1 MLKVSIKKYSIL
13 LFFIFTTNLLCAQKR
28 VLIENLPGFDYK
40 RYHFGFVL
48 GLNKMDFAIRPKENL
63 KQFDSL
69 FSLQSVSQWGFDIGI
84 VSNLRLGQYLDFR
97 FIPTLSFGDRSL
109 DYKLA
114 YKDTIVFD
122 EMKKVE
128 STLLQF
134 PFLLKYKSARL
145 TNVRAYIIGGAKYTI
160 DLASKAGKKDE
171 SEVLVKL
178 RKHDF
183 AFELGVGFD
192 FYLEYFKFA
201 TELKMSYGIKDLLIR
216 DQTIY
221 TDPFDRLTSKSLMIS
236 FLFE

>member
-1 MLKVSIKKYSIL
+1 
-13 LFFIFTTNLLCAQKR
+13 
-28 VLIENLPGFDYK
+28 
-40 RYHFGFVL
+40 
-48 GLNKMDFAIRPKENL
+48 MDFAIKPMQDF

-69 FSLQSVSQWGFDIGI
+69 FTLQSASNWGFDIGI
-84 VSNLRLGQYLDFR
+84 VSNMRLNQYFDLR
-97 FIPTLSFGDRSL
+97 FIPTLSFGDRNL
-109 DYKLA
+109 IYKLA
-114 YKDTIVFD
+114 YKDSIIYNET
-122 EMKKVE
+122 KKVE
-128 STLLQF
+128 STLLEF

-145 TNVRAYIIGGAKYTI
+145 TNVRAYVVGGAKYSI
-160 DLASKAGKKDE
+160 DLASKQGKKDQ
-171 SEVLVKL
+171 SEVLIKL

-221 TDPFDRLTSKSLMIS
+221 TNPFDRLTSKSMMIS